1 MLFPYRIP
9 FRESAAT
16 LEAESGYSLE
26 APEVSE
32 FRQHILRG
40 AWADAELLLVELG
53 VTDTDALVVCI
64 CSCMTDM
71 LLTPWW
77 FYF

>member
-1 MLFPYRIP
+1 MLFSYHVP

-26 APEVSE
+26 APVVSE

-40 AWADAELLLVELG
+40 AWTNAEPLLVELG
-53 VTDTDALVVCI
+53 VTDADALLVCI
-64 CSCMTDM
+64 SS
-71 LLTPWW
+71 
-77 FYF
+77 

>member
-1 MLFPYRIP
+1 MVFPYHVP

-53 VTDTDALVVCI
+53 VTDTEALLVCI
-64 CSCMTDM
+64 SYRMTDM
-71 LLTPWW
+71 LLSL
-77 FYF
+77 

>member
-1 MLFPYRIP
+1 MLFPYHIP

-40 AWADAELLLVELG
+40 AWADAEPLLIELG
-53 VTDTDALVVCI
+53 VTDADALLVCI
-64 CSCMTDM
+64 SSCMADM
-71 LLTPWW
+71 P
-77 FYF
+77 F